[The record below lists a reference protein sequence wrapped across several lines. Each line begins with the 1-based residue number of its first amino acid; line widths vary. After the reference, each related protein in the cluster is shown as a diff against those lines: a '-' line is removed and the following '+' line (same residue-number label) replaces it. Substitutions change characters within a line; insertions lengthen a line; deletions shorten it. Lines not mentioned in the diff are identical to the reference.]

1 MDSAIKKATPRT
13 RLWRRVRPVLRQMGA
28 HWQLYLLALP
38 AVLYILLFVYKPM
51 YGILIAFKNFSP
63 KLGIMGSEWVGL
75 GKFMGL
81 FRSTWFP
88 IIIRNTLTLSVMS
101 LIFGFP
107 LPILLALMVNEIRSE
122 KLKRTFQTVSYA
134 PHFISTVVTC
144 GMVLMFLSPT
154 SGVINVFIKALG
166 GEAVSFMQETS
177 YFKWIYLISGIWQ
190 GTGWGAIIYFAA
202 LSGVDQSLLE
212 AADIDGAS
220 RLQKI
225 IYINF
230 PVLVPTIMVM
240 FILQCGQLMSVGYE
254 KAYLLQ
260 NNINLKASEIISTYV
275 YKLGL
280 VQFDY
285 STSTAAGVFNSVV
298 NCIILLSA
306 NALSKKATKS
316 SLW

>member
-1 MDSAIKKATPRT
+1 MERAIAKSAPKNTIWQK
-13 RLWRRVRPVLRQMGA
+13 VRSVLRYMGA

-38 AVLYILLFVYKPM
+38 AVLYVLLFVYKPM
-51 YGILIAFKNFSP
+51 YGIIIAFKNFSP
-63 KLGIMGSEWVGL
+63 RLGILGSEWVGL
-75 GKFMGL
+75 EKFMGL

-88 IIIRNTLTLSVMS
+88 IIIKNTLTLSVMS
-101 LIFGFP
+101 LVFGFP
-107 LPILLALMVNEIRSE
+107 LPIILALMVNEIQSE
-122 KLKRTFQTVSYA
+122 RIKRTFQTVSYA
-134 PHFISTVVTC
+134 PHFISTVVLC
-144 GMVLMFLSPT
+144 GMVIMFLNPT
-154 SGVINVFIKALG
+154 SGIINIFIKALG
-166 GEAVSFMQETS
+166 GEAVYFMQETS
-177 YFKWIYLISGIWQ
+177 MFKWIYLISGIWQ

-212 AADIDGAS
+212 AAEIDGAS

-260 NNINLKASEIISTYV
+260 NSANLKASEIISTYV

-280 VQFDY
+280 VNFDY
-285 STSTAAGVFNSVV
+285 STSTAAGFFNSIV

-306 NALSKKATKS
+306 NALSRKATKS

>member
-1 MDSAIKKATPRT
+1 MS
-13 RLWRRVRPVLRQMGA
+13 A

-134 PHFISTVVTC
+134 PHFISTVVMC
-144 GMVLMFLSPT
+144 GIVLMLLDPN
-154 SGVINVFIKALG
+154 SGIINVFIKALG
-166 GEAVSFMQETS
+166 GKATDFMQNTAA
-177 YFKWIYLISGIWQ
+177 FKWVYLLSGIWQ

-260 NNINLKASEIISTYV
+260 NSINLKASEIISTYV